1 MVLYFLIIFIFLFV
15 NIVEIDSSE
24 SERMSGLSGELS
36 DEDWD
41 VNFFCGFFLLC
52 LWNKIFFFIFDVV
65 EKEFLK
71 ILILFV

>member
-36 DEDWD
+36 DED
-41 VNFFCGFFLLC
+41 
-52 LWNKIFFFIFDVV
+52 
-65 EKEFLK
+65 
-71 ILILFV
+71 